1 MPIWATLGRRL
12 LWAISVLALLLIDMK
27 SRD

>member
-12 LWAISVLALLLIDMK
+12 LWVISVLALLLIDMK